1 MPDPKQMSGIPR
13 PVTDLPD
20 GSLSVRLIKGDLS
33 NNIAN
38 HPVELHI
45 GDKVQT
51 VNTDE
56 AGRAQFDRLPP
67 GATIKAVATVDGER
81 LESQEFPAPAQGGIR
96 LMLVATDAEKERRK
110 AEEASA
116 PAISGTLVLGQNS
129 QIIIEPSDET
139 LSVFYYLE
147 ILNNARAPMNPTT
160 PFVFSTPKGS
170 VGTGVMQGSS
180 PLATSAGTVV
190 TVLGPFPPGA
200 TMVQVGTSIP
210 VTSGTV
216 EFSQSFPAPL
226 EALFIVAKKEGDM
239 KLASP
244 QIQRQ
249 QDTVSSNTP
258 VIVAAGSA
266 LAAGQPLTL
275 AVSGLKHHANWPRQ
289 VTLSLASVIVMLGA
303 WGATRKVTTE
313 RGDDR
318 KRLIARREKLFQD
331 LVRLEQDHRR
341 GKIDAGRF
349 ATRREELMAALEN
362 VYGGLDADEV
372 SLVPAS

>member
-1 MPDPKQMSGIPR
+1 
-13 PVTDLPD
+13 
-20 GSLSVRLIKGDLS
+20 
-33 NNIAN
+33 
-38 HPVELHI
+38 
-45 GDKVQT
+45 
-51 VNTDE
+51 
-56 AGRAQFDRLPP
+56 
-67 GATIKAVATVDGER
+67 
-81 LESQEFPAPAQGGIR
+81 
-96 LMLVATDAEKERRK
+96 
-110 AEEASA
+110 
-116 PAISGTLVLGQNS
+116 
-129 QIIIEPSDET
+129 
-139 LSVFYYLE
+139 
-147 ILNNARAPMNPTT
+147 
-160 PFVFSTPKGS
+160 
-170 VGTGVMQGSS
+170 
-180 PLATSAGTVV
+180 
-190 TVLGPFPPGA
+190 
-200 TMVQVGTSIP
+200 
-210 VTSGTV
+210 
-216 EFSQSFPAPL
+216 
-226 EALFIVAKKEGDM
+226 M

-289 VTLSLASVIVMLGA
+289 VTLSLASLIVVLGA